1 VSTVD
6 CNVEYF
12 PVLESNDEKYDAYSE
27 TQDFAMC
34 DPLCWEVQPEGIY
47 DTIVNPKHGKGASSF
62 GIPSIKSLMSSG
74 EIKGIQ
80 EVFQPARLAVMPH
93 LL

>member
-1 VSTVD
+1 MMRNTMHIAKHKILPCVIPYAGKF
-6 CNVEYF
+6 N
-12 PVLESNDEKYDAYSE
+12 
-27 TQDFAMC
+27 Q
-34 DPLCWEVQPEGIY
+34 EVHIY
-47 DTIVNPKHGKGASSF
+47 NTIVNPKHGKGASSF